1 MKIHVLLHYL
11 EHHKLVYI
19 MNIIKKDNNVNQVI
33 IEVEM
38 KMHQHLKRK
47 KKEQMILLQE
57 IIQEF

>member
-1 MKIHVLLHYL
+1 
-11 EHHKLVYI
+11 

-38 KMHQHLKRK
+38 KMHQHLKKR